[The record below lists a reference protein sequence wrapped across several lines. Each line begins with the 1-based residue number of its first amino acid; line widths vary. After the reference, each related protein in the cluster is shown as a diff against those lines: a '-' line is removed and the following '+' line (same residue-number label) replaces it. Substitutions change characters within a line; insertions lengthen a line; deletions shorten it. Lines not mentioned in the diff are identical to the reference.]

1 MFEFIKNII
10 NALYDF
16 IDELN
21 GDKDLLDD
29 SIDKLV

>member
-21 GDKDLLDD
+21 GTKDPLDD
-29 SIDKLV
+29 STDTLV